1 MRQEDLDLNGVQRTM
16 YITMLA
22 RARET
27 QRTGALVTDLKAVEM
42 QSKIKDIFPVEKG
55 DWKSETGVIV
65 RTC

>member
-27 QRTGALVTDLKAVEM
+27 QRTGAPLKI
-42 QSKIKDIFPVEKG
+42 S
-55 DWKSETGVIV
+55 
-65 RTC
+65 